1 MFCIIFFEGMFAQN
15 CIRIKVFTENFK
27 QSDLECVVCSLMFCM
42 RCARKYVKNYDLAYL
57 VQSCLLINSK
67 IQTIH
72 FRNQWNP
79 QHFTKLMSFD
89 ENSQITVYFCF
100 VYFKTEIGV
109 REGPQNLI
117 SLNRCQ
123 WKCGPSPMSRDQ
135 QRGSA
140 LSSYILGNTEPLGT
154 SHVSRD
160 QNISALAEKVQ
171 DKQDWKVCK
180 IFSVWLPQKFEKNS
194 HEIREFEYNF
204 SVSTS
209 IGQSPRKIPRLQFN
223 GESENFASTRKKTFG
238 RHWWTNSSWNDLYAN
253 SLGHEFTP
261 KGQNWWQN

>member
-1 MFCIIFFEGMFAQN
+1 MFAQN

-123 WKCGPSPMSRDQ
+123 MKMRTLANVTWSTTGVRSQ
-135 QRGSA
+135 A
-140 LSSYILGNTEPLGT
+140 T
-154 SHVSRD
+154 S
-160 QNISALAEKVQ
+160 L
-171 DKQDWKVCK
+171 
-180 IFSVWLPQKFEKNS
+180 
-194 HEIREFEYNF
+194 EIRTLACVTWPKYLSFG
-204 SVSTS
+204 S
-209 IGQSPRKIPRLQFN
+209 GRK
-223 GESENFASTRKKTFG
+223 SER
-238 RHWWTNSSWNDLYAN
+238 
-253 SLGHEFTP
+253 
-261 KGQNWWQN
+261 

>member
-1 MFCIIFFEGMFAQN
+1 
-15 CIRIKVFTENFK
+15 
-27 QSDLECVVCSLMFCM
+27 
-42 RCARKYVKNYDLAYL
+42 
-57 VQSCLLINSK
+57 
-67 IQTIH
+67 
-72 FRNQWNP
+72 
-79 QHFTKLMSFD
+79 MSFV
-89 ENSQITVYFCF
+89 ENSQITIHCLLLFWFISKLRSASARARKIWFLSSF
-100 VYFKTEIGV
+100 VNETADSRKCHVINN
-109 REGPQNLI
+109 EGPHSQPASFETRTLP
-117 SLNRCQ
+117 CVT
-123 WKCGPSPMSRDQ
+123 WPK
-135 QRGSA
+135 
-140 LSSYILGNTEPLGT
+140 Y
-154 SHVSRD
+154 
-160 QNISALAEKVQ
+160 ISALAEKVQ